1 MPSLPPPSAA
11 SFPGVPSDVRRA
23 RVAVAGVFFA
33 AGFALAAWVV
43 NIPAVQEATGI
54 SHATLGGLLLVLGA
68 GSVVGLQTGGLLIDR
83 VGSRALTVV
92 AGLAL
97 AVAVNLP
104 GFATS
109 PVALAGALA
118 AFGLANGLTDV
129 AMNDQAVLL
138 ERRYPRPVMSSFHA
152 CWSVGGAV
160 GAGVGALVQRADL
173 ATHVSLGVGAVV
185 TAVLVAVSGRFLVTD
200 RGTIPAEDG
209 STTATPAGAPER
221 LAGTLGRLL
230 TLAALAFLLMLAEGA
245 ANDWSALQAVED
257 LGQREA
263 AGSLAYG
270 AFAVAMTVGRFATD
284 PVVHRVGRTAL
295 VRWGSLLAALGVL
308 VVVLSRSYP
317 LTLVGWVGFG
327 LGLSGIVPQI
337 FTTAGNLDVP
347 NRGVVI
353 SRVMGAGY
361 VGILAGPAVVGWLA
375 GLVGLTHALLV
386 PVGCCAVALL
396 VAHRAVA
403 PGAAGDDR
411 ADVTG
416 SAATVE
422 DARR

>member
-1 MPSLPPPSAA
+1 M
-11 SFPGVPSDVRRA
+11 
-23 RVAVAGVFFA
+23 FFA

-83 VGSRALTVV
+83 VGSRTLTVV

-104 GFATS
+104 GFATT
-109 PVALAGALA
+109 PGALAGALA

-129 AMNDQAVLL
+129 AMNDQAVLV

-173 ATHVSLGVGAVV
+173 PTHVSLGVGAVV
-185 TAVLVAVSGRFLVTD
+185 TAVLVGVSARFLVTD
-200 RGTIPAEDG
+200 RGTL
-209 STTATPAGAPER
+209 STDLPPDLGPSTASPAGAPER
-221 LAGTLGRLL
+221 LPGTRGRLV
-230 TLAALAFLLMLAEGA
+230 TLAVLAFLLMLAEGA

-284 PVVHRVGRTAL
+284 PVVHRVGRPAL

-308 VVVLSRSYP
+308 VVVLSRAYP
-317 LTLVGWVGFG
+317 LTLVGWVAFG

-386 PVGCCAVALL
+386 PVGCCVVALF

-403 PGAAGDDR
+403 PGAATAR
-411 ADVTG
+411 TTRQEAADLP
-416 SAATVE
+416 VE

>member
-1 MPSLPPPSAA
+1 MPSVRPLARPAPT
-11 SFPGVPSDVRRA
+11 VPDDIRRA
-23 RVAVAGVFFA
+23 RLAVAGVFFA

-68 GSVVGLQTGGLLIDR
+68 GSVVGLQSGGLLIDR
-83 VGSRALTVV
+83 VGSRTLTVV
-92 AGLAL
+92 AGLLL
-97 AVAVNLP
+97 AAAVNLP
-104 GFATS
+104 GLAGS
-109 PVALAGALA
+109 PWALAAALA

-129 AMNDQAVLL
+129 AMNDQAVLV

-173 ATHVSLGVGAVV
+173 PTQVALGVGAVV
-185 TAVLVAVSGRFLVTD
+185 TALLVALSGRFLVTD
-200 RGTIPAEDG
+200 RGAVVPEAERG
-209 STTATPAGAPER
+209 SVTGAPE
-221 LAGTLGRLL
+221 LVPGTRSRLL
-230 TLAALAFLLMLAEGA
+230 TLAVLAFLLMLAEGA

-270 AFAVAMTVGRFATD
+270 AFAVAMTVGRFASD
-284 PVVHRVGRTAL
+284 PVVHRVGRPAL
-295 VRWGSLLAALGVL
+295 VRWGSLLAAVGVL
-308 VVVLSRSYP
+308 VVVLSRAYP
-317 LTLVGWVGFG
+317 LTLVGWVAFG

-386 PVGCCAVALL
+386 PVGCCVVALL

-403 PGAAGDDR
+403 PAPRRVDGAAQDR
-411 ADVTG
+411 RVT
-416 SAATVE
+416 AE
-422 DARR
+422 LRRP